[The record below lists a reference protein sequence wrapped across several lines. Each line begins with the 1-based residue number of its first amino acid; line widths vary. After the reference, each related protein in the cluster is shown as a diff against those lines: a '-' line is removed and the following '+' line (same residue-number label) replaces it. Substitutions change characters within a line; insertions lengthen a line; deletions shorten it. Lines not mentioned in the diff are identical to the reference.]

1 MTRTLTPIAQP
12 YSPEVVEAFKRYPQ
26 RDGHIIGLFR
36 VFANSLRHLRKG
48 FVNLLDRESP
58 LPLRERE
65 LVILRISANN
75 RCEYEWGVHV
85 AAFGDHAGLTPAQI
99 EATVSMDHA
108 APCWNARE
116 SLLIQALDELCAQGR
131 MTTATLDAFRR
142 TWTLEQQL
150 EIFALAGNYHAIA
163 FVANS
168 SDLPLETFAARFPMT
183 AQSGTLIGDAN

>member
-1 MTRTLTPIAQP
+1 MRHTLAPITEP
-12 YSPEVVEAFKRYPQ
+12 YSMEVIEALKSYPQ
-26 RDGHIIGLFR
+26 RDGYIIGLFR

-58 LPLRERE
+58 LTMRERE
-65 LVILRISANN
+65 IVILRISANN

-85 AAFGDHAGLTPAQI
+85 TAFGAHAGLTPEQI
-99 EATVSMDHA
+99 EATACLNHT

-131 MTTATLDAFRR
+131 MQPQTLDAFRH
-142 TWTLEQQL
+142 TWNLEQQL
-150 EIFALAGNYHAIA
+150 EIFSLAGNYHAIA

-168 SDLPLETFAARFPMT
+168 ADLQLEEFAARFPK
-183 AQSGTLIGDAN
+183 

>member
-1 MTRTLTPIAQP
+1 MPHILKPIAEP
-12 YSPEVVEAFKRYPQ
+12 YAADVIDAFKSYPQ
-26 RDGHIIGLFR
+26 RDGYIIGLFR

-48 FVNLLDRESP
+48 FVNLLDRDSP
-58 LPLRERE
+58 LSMRERE
-65 LVILRISANN
+65 IVILRISANN

-85 AAFGDHAGLTPAQI
+85 AAFGDHAGFTPAQI
-99 EATVSMDHA
+99 EATASLDYT

-150 EIFALAGNYHAIA
+150 EILALAGNYHAIA

-168 SDLPLETFAARFPMT
+168 SELPLEKFAARF
-183 AQSGTLIGDAN
+183 ASSRV

>member
-1 MTRTLTPIAQP
+1 MSHNLSPIVEP
-12 YSPEVVEAFKRYPQ
+12 YSAEVEDAFKSYPQ
-26 RDGHIIGLFR
+26 RDGYIIGLFR

-58 LPLRERE
+58 LSMRERE
-65 LVILRISANN
+65 IVILRISANN

-85 AAFGDHAGLTPAQI
+85 TAFGQHVRFTEAQI
-99 EATVSMDHA
+99 EASATLDHT
-108 APCWNARE
+108 APCWTPRE
-116 SLLIQALDELCAQGR
+116 GLLIRALDELCSQGR
-131 MTTATLDAFRR
+131 MSSPTLDAFRT

-168 SDLPLETFAARFPMT
+168 SDLPLETFAARFPKK
-183 AQSGTLIGDAN
+183 

>member
-1 MTRTLTPIAQP
+1 MRHVLAPIAEP
-12 YSPEVVEAFKRYPQ
+12 YSPDIVEALKTYPQ
-26 RDGHIIGLFR
+26 RNGYIIGLFR

-58 LPLRERE
+58 LSMRERE
-65 LVILRISANN
+65 IVILRISANN

-85 AAFGDHAGLTPAQI
+85 AAFGEHVKFSAAQI
-99 EATVSMDHA
+99 EATALHDHRA
-108 APCWNARE
+108 QCWNARE

-131 MTTATLDAFRR
+131 MHAQTLEAFRQ
-142 TWTLEQQL
+142 TWTLDQQL

-168 SDLPLETFAARFPMT
+168 AALPLETFAATFPK
-183 AQSGTLIGDAN
+183 AGGTFQNNL